1 MDTIEPDPEDARE
14 QPAASPPQPIPPLPQ
29 QPFFPDPA
37 LLAIALE
44 TGQIGI
50 WSWDIASDRVTWSS
64 NAECVRDL
72 PGGKFEGTFADFEN
86 EIHPEDRPGV
96 VAAIQETLQTQKPHR
111 VQYRLQPRPEID
123 ERWIETVTT
132 VVTAAGAPAQMLG
145 VCRDVTDRAKTHR
158 ELRIRASQQEAVAR
172 LAEHALTEGD
182 LQTFCDEAVA
192 TIAAILD
199 LELVK
204 ILELVPGDAELLL
217 RAGVG
222 WKPGLVGTA
231 HVSTGRDTQAGFTLM
246 SGGPV
251 IVENLASETRFSG
264 AWLLGDHAAVSGVS
278 TPIAGRDGRAYGVL
292 TAHMT
297 RRRKFSE
304 SDVSFIIAVASVIA
318 GAIQRLQQDRR
329 QELMIRELRHRSGN
343 LFAQLLALFSQTAK
357 NSKTLPDLV
366 TKYEARVLALAN
378 AHRLVTEGGWKS
390 ASLTEILNTL
400 LAPFLDRITFAGPNV
415 FLEPDATF
423 GVSMAVHE
431 LATNACK
438 FGSLSQRAGRVEV
451 SWTVMRAE
459 RGLTLTLAWKEL
471 DGPPPKRSP
480 RPGFGTKLINM
491 VIARQLNG
499 EVQQSYFP
507 EGMDTRLVI
516 PLTHERWPGGAIRA
530 VSADELA
537 VMPASPSI
545 ADSAGSPTPPR
556 G

>member
-1 MDTIEPDPEDARE
+1 MDAIEPGPDEARD
-14 QPAASPPQPIPPLPQ
+14 QPTASPPQPVAPR
-29 QPFFPDPA
+29 PFFPHPE
-37 LLAIALE
+37 LMSIALE

-50 WSWDIASDRVTWSS
+50 WSWDIASNRVTWST
-64 NAECVRDL
+64 NVEGIHGL
-72 PGGKFEGTFADFEN
+72 PGGRFDGALTDFEN

-96 VAAIQETLQTQKPHR
+96 VAAIQETLQTHKSHR
-111 VQYRLQPRPEID
+111 IQYRLQPRPGVD
-123 ERWIETVTT
+123 ERWIETVAT
-132 VVTAAGAPAQMLG
+132 VVTAAGMPAQMLG
-145 VCRDVTDRAKTHR
+145 ICRDITDRARTHR
-158 ELRIRASQQEAVAR
+158 ELRVRASQQEAVAR
-172 LAEHALTEGD
+172 LAEGALAESD
-182 LQTFCDEAVA
+182 LQKFCNDAVA

-199 LELVK
+199 VELVK

-231 HVSTGRDTQAGFTLM
+231 HVSTGRDTQAGFTLL

-251 IVENLASETRFSG
+251 TAENLGSETRFNV
-264 AWLLGDHAAVSGVS
+264 AWLLRDHGAVSGVS

-292 TAHMT
+292 TAHAT
-297 RRRKFSE
+297 TRRKFSE
-304 SDVSFIIAVASVIA
+304 SEVSFIIAVASVVA

-357 NSKTLPDLV
+357 NSKNLPDLV

-400 LAPFLDRITFAGPNV
+400 LGPFLDRITFAGPNV

-431 LATNACK
+431 LATNASK
-438 FGSLSQRAGRVEV
+438 FGSLSQRPGRIEV
-451 SWTVMRAE
+451 TWTVARTD
-459 RGLTLTLAWKEL
+459 RGLTLTLDWKEL
-471 DGPPPKRSP
+471 GGPPPKRNP
-480 RPGFGTKLINM
+480 RPGFGGRLINM

-499 EVQQSYFP
+499 DVQQIFGP
-507 EGMDTRLVI
+507 EGLNTRLIV
-516 PLTHERWPGGAIRA
+516 PLTHERWPGGTLRS
-530 VSADELA
+530 VGADL
-537 VMPASPSI
+537 P
-545 ADSAGSPTPPR
+545 
-556 G
+556 

>member
-1 MDTIEPDPEDARE
+1 MRVERKFQPMDAIEPGPDEVRG
-14 QPAASPPQPIPPLPQ
+14 QPAAAPPQPIPPR
-29 QPFFPDPA
+29 PFFPHPE
-37 LLAIALE
+37 LMSIALE

-50 WSWDIASDRVTWSS
+50 WSWDIASNRITWST
-64 NAECVRDL
+64 NVEDIHGL
-72 PGGKFEGTFADFEN
+72 PGGRFDGALSDFEN

-96 VAAIQETLQTQKPHR
+96 VAAMQETLQTHKAHR
-111 VQYRLQPRPEID
+111 VQYRLQPRPGLD
-123 ERWIETVTT
+123 ERWIETVAT
-132 VVTAAGAPAQMLG
+132 VITAAGAPAQMLG
-145 VCRDVTDRAKTHR
+145 VCRDVTDRARTHR
-158 ELRIRASQQEAVAR
+158 ELRSRASQQEAVAR
-172 LAEHALTEGD
+172 LAERALTERD
-182 LQTFCDEAVA
+182 LQTFCNDAVA

-199 LELVK
+199 MELVK

-231 HVSTGRDTQAGFTLM
+231 HVSTGRDTQAGFTLT

-251 IVENLASETRFSG
+251 TVENLGSETRFSG
-264 AWLLGDHAAVSGVS
+264 AWLLGDHGAVSGVS

-292 TAHMT
+292 TAHT
-297 RRRKFSE
+297 TTRRKFSE
-304 SDVSFIIAVASVIA
+304 SDVSFLTAVASVIA

-431 LATNACK
+431 LATNASK
-438 FGSLSQRAGRVEV
+438 FGSLSQRPGRIEV
-451 SWTVMRAE
+451 TWTVTRAE
-459 RGLTLTLAWKEL
+459 RGLTLTLEWKEL
-471 DGPPPKRSP
+471 EGPPPKRNP
-480 RPGFGTKLINM
+480 RPGFGTRLINM

-499 EVQQSYFP
+499 EVQQSYGP
-507 EGMDTRLVI
+507 EGLNARLIV
-516 PLTHERWPGGAIRA
+516 PLTHERWPGGALRT
-530 VSADELA
+530 VGADEL
-537 VMPASPSI
+537 P
-545 ADSAGSPTPPR
+545 
-556 G
+556 